1 MLNYIR
7 AEFYKV
13 FHRKYPWITLGIL
26 LALEALLV
34 SGYIFINSGGSH
46 VDLATAVSTICM
58 IMSLGCY
65 MTLITCDMVFAEQ
78 YKQSTMKNEVSFGI
92 PRARLFLGKFLVQ
105 LMISVLFMVVMIGFY
120 VIFSSLTLYH
130 DPENDLIALAALG
143 ECILGSLPVWIGVQA
158 LTCACAFLVKS
169 SVAAT
174 FVSLGLFSISATV
187 VQLAGL
193 LLSPHAI
200 GQALLKVYMWLPT
213 VMLDRLPDIVG
224 HPEFWPYLGK
234 LCLTGAVWF
243 AASIAVGLAGFSRKE
258 IN

>member
-13 FHRKYPWITLGIL
+13 FRRKYTWIALGVL

-46 VDLATAVSTICM
+46 VDLATAVSTIC
-58 IMSLGCY
+58 IMMSMGCY
-65 MTLITCDMVFAEQ
+65 MTLPTCDMVFAEQ
-78 YKQSTMKNEVSFGI
+78 YKQSTLKNEVSFGI
-92 PRARLFLGKFLVQ
+92 PRARIYLGKFIVQ
-105 LMISVLFMVVMIGFY
+105 LCISVLFMVVMIGFY

-130 DPENDLIALAALG
+130 DPEKDLIALAALG

-158 LTCACAFLVKS
+158 LSCTCLFLVKS

-174 FVSLGLFSISATV
+174 IASAGLFAASATV

-193 LLSPHAI
+193 LLSPHPV
-200 GQALLKVYMWLPT
+200 GQALLKVYLWMPT
-213 VMLDRLPDIVG
+213 VMLDQLPNFAG

-243 AASIAVGLAGFSRKE
+243 VASIAVGLAGFSRKE